1 MDGIEKELS
10 SAGWLIVREIAI
22 SIQNRLRSY
31 KGDFKRIAEWEPGE
45 KRTRRLEEV
54 GHRIETLEWVV
65 GEINKRKESHG
76 FDRLMKEKVRSDAA
90 KANYPEQELTE
101 EELAEG
107 IARAQAAW
115 TPEERE
121 SRIVGPRHT
130 AVDIRVCK
138 VLGGFGGKVE

>member
-54 GHRIETLEWVV
+54 GHRIETMEWVV

-76 FDRLMKEKVRSDAA
+76 FDRLMKEKVRTDAA
-90 KANYPEQELTE
+90 L
-101 EELAEG
+101 
-107 IARAQAAW
+107 
-115 TPEERE
+115 
-121 SRIVGPRHT
+121 
-130 AVDIRVCK
+130 C
-138 VLGGFGGKVE
+138 